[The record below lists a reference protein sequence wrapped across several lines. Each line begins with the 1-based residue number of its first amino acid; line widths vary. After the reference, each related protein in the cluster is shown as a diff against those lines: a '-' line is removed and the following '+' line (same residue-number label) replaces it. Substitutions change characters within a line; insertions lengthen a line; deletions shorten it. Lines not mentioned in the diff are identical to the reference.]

1 MQSTKTKIVA
11 FLIILLSII
20 VSLLMWEN
28 INFLPSEEAIK
39 NFEGTVY
46 IKNNYNHWNEILR
59 FIVFICLPSILY
71 LFYLKISNNFQ
82 LPFLHRDTNY
92 TRTENKKSN
101 LKLFFLFYF
110 Y

>member
-1 MQSTKTKIVA
+1 MLMQSTKTKIVA

-46 IKNNYNHWNEILR
+46 IKNNYSTFSAEDRVKLMNDWTNTKLHT
-59 FIVFICLPSILY
+59 Y
-71 LFYLKISNNFQ
+71 LEYKYDLS
-82 LPFLHRDTNY
+82 
-92 TRTENKKSN
+92 
-101 LKLFFLFYF
+101 
-110 Y
+110 